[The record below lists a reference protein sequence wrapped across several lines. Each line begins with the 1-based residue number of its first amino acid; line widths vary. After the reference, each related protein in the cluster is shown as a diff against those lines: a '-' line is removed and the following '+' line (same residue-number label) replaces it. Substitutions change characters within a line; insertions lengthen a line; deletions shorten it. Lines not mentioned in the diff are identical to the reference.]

1 MSCDF
6 DRIDALL
13 EGSLPE
19 AERATVLAHMKN
31 CPNCRAYY
39 EALAGLEGD
48 QTAPEGFTAR
58 VMAEV
63 HRTPQRKPQRPQ
75 YRRVLAGLAACA
87 VLVIGLSAFPPLQER
102 GVNDDAALYT
112 ADIGR
117 SVEQEEQHSTSDDAD
132 IAEDLPLTIHVL
144 TDASVCRQVRRWLE
158 QQGKAPLYGDE
169 GPREAYDLTA
179 DEVKALNQAVPEA
192 DLPQKML
199 QLELKSVE

>member
-1 MSCDF
+1 MSCNL

-13 EGSLPE
+13 EGSLSE
-19 AERATVLAHMKN
+19 EERASVLAHMQN
-31 CPNCRAYY
+31 CPTCRAYY

-48 QTAPEGFTAR
+48 QTAPEDFTAR

-63 HRTPQRKPQRPQ
+63 RRTPQCKPQRPQ

-87 VLVIGLSAFPPLQER
+87 VLVIGLSAFPLLQGR
-102 GVNDDAALYT
+102 GVNDDAALDV

-117 SVEQEEQHSTSDDAD
+117 SVEQEGQYSTMDDAD
-132 IAEDLPLTIHVL
+132 IAEDLPLTIYTL
-144 TDASVCRQVRRWLE
+144 TDASVCRQVRLWLE
-158 QQGKAPLYGDE
+158 QQGKAPLYGNDS
-169 GPREAYDLTA
+169 PREAYDLTA

-199 QLELKSVE
+199 QLELKSAE